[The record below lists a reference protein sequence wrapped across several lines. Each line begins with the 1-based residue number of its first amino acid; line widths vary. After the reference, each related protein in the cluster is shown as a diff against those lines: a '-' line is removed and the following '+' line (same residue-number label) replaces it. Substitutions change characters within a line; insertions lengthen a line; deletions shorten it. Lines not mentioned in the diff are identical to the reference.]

1 MTHPRKPTTN
11 GIEILDRTFYEG
23 RPERQAR
30 LEQARLEDEIGRKIL
45 TLREQAGLTQTQ
57 LARRLGVKA
66 QFIADLE
73 EAALETNYLLWLQRT
88 AAVLRKRVEIRCVPF
103 RRQLEPA

>member
-1 MTHPRKPTTN
+1 MTHARKPTTN
-11 GIEILDRTFYEG
+11 GIEILNRTFYEDQ
-23 RPERQAR
+23 PERQAQ

-45 TLREQAGLTQTQ
+45 ALREQAGLTQSQ
-57 LARRLGVKA
+57 LARLLAVRA

-73 EAALETNYLLWLQRT
+73 EAALETNYLLWLQRVAT
-88 AAVLRKRVEIRCVPF
+88 VLRKRVEIRCVPF